1 MFESMFPTKIDS
13 IEYEMNTQIFTFKFG
28 NSTNPTDIT
37 NSDRQWGR
45 QKDKDDWR
53 FTSPE

>member
-1 MFESMFPTKIDS
+1 MFPTKIDS